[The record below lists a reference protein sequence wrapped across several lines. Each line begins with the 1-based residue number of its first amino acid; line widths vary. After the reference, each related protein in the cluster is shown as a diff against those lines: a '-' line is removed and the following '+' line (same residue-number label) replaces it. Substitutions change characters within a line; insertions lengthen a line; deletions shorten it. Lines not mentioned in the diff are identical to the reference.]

1 MAGHQ
6 KSDVVTRLIRTVE
19 RLTEEDQGRIFRIV
33 DLLTIASRTVQRR
46 TYRMLKELLDTKPDS
61 IFECTAGV
69 DEVIEYL
76 EDNVIS
82 AGEYLNGHSQAD
94 NQLTSRQ
101 RN

>member
-1 MAGHQ
+1 
-6 KSDVVTRLIRTVE
+6 
-19 RLTEEDQGRIFRIV
+19 
-33 DLLTIASRTVQRR
+33 
-46 TYRMLKELLDTKPDS
+46 MLKELLDTKPDS
-61 IFECTAGV
+61 IFESTAGV

-94 NQLTSRQ
+94 HQLTSRQ